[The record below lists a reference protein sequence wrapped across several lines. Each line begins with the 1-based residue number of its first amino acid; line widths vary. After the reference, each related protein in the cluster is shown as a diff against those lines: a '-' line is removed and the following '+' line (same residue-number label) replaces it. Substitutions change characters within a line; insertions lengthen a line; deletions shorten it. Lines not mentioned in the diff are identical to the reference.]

1 MKTLAELRAAHDP
14 PMTQRD
20 LAKALGV
27 TPGAVANWETGERTP
42 SLAMAKR
49 IAQLFGVAVEEIAF
63 VGIATAE
70 HEQAAAAGG

>member
-1 MKTLAELRAAHDP
+1 MKTIAELRAAHDP

-42 SLAMAKR
+42 SLAMAKQ
-49 IAQLFGVAVEEIAF
+49 IARVFGVAVEDIAF
-63 VGIATAE
+63 SGITAVE
-70 HEQAAAAGG
+70 HEQAAAAEA